1 MSLSVHVAIFD
12 LDVPVPPVYSAR
24 GLYSSIFRRL
34 LENAASRL
42 NQSRSRPI
50 AIHTSSWDILG
61 GSYPPLASLR
71 ATEPESDSDPS
82 TPTNPLALPISAILL
97 TGSAP
102 AAYDTATHPWIN
114 PLADYLTRIYS
125 DFPHVKIFGSC
136 FGHQILAQTLLSPP
150 LKNEL
155 CPEGREMGLVP
166 IALTEGFQT
175 SFPHVKRA
183 LPDGRMRLQMI
194 HGDWVVPVSG
204 ARDLVALPAP
214 WMNIGGS
221 EACPIQG
228 LYCPKRV
235 LSYQGHFEF
244 DTFVNVETC
253 KEFGKRAEWNPE
265 LIVEW
270 LKMIELGK
278 GKGEGDE
285 DDDDAKVA
293 AEVVVLFFAGENQA

>member
-1 MSLSVHVAIFD
+1 MSLPVHVAIFD
-12 LDVPVPPVYSAR
+12 LDVPVPAVYSAR

-71 ATEPESDSDPS
+71 TTENESDSDN
-82 TPTNPLALPISAILL
+82 PTNPLALPISAILL

-114 PLADYLTRIYS
+114 PLADYLTRIYN

-166 IALTEGFQT
+166 IALTEGFQA
-175 SFPHVKRA
+175 SFPHVKHA
-183 LPDGRMRLQMI
+183 LPEGRMRLQMI

-204 ARDLVALPAP
+204 ARDPVDLPAP

-221 EACPIQG
+221 QACPIQG

-253 KEFGKRAEWNPE
+253 KEFGKRAGWNPE

-293 AEVVVLFFAGENQA
+293 AEVVVLFFAGEDQT